1 VWVQVSKKR
10 WKSRITYDGK
20 QYNLGRFDT
29 KQEAALA
36 YDREARQCGKGK
48 PLNYDSIKAAAEA
61 VQVEEQQQQEEQQ
74 RRQQQQQEEEEE
86 EEMQQ
91 QQMQQQTKLN
101 RSRYCYQQQLR
112 RLQLQHW
119 LQRPQL
125 YRQPQLPQEQRS
137 MMSPVVLPPLV
148 FNPTTR
154 GIRGGGTCMC

>member
-1 VWVQVSKKR
+1 VGASKKR

-20 QYNLGRFDT
+20 DSYLGRFDT

-36 YDREARQCGKGK
+36 YDTEARQCGKGK

-61 VQVEEQQQQEEQQ
+61 VQVEEQQQQQQ
-74 RRQQQQQEEEEE
+74 QQQRQQQQQEEEEE

-119 LQRPQL
+119 HQRQQL
-125 YRQPQLPQEQRS
+125 YLQQQQQPQQQRS

-154 GIRGGGTCMC
+154 GIRGEGTCMC